1 MLTHVDA
8 LSKDVNLHNFEQN
21 TEICVIQ
28 SRSLVSVE
36 ARNTYG
42 VALALLKMAKLGY
55 DANSDRNLVIKI
67 MSLKSTRSVFKS
79 LPFLFNILIT
89 KQAEKSFSRFLPTFA
104 V

>member
-28 SRSLVSVE
+28 SLSLVSVE

-67 MSLKSTRSVFKS
+67 MSLKSNRSVFKS

>member
-21 TEICVIQ
+21 TEICVTQ
-28 SRSLVSVE
+28 SLSFFSDV

-55 DANSDRNLVIKI
+55 DENSDRNLVIKI

-79 LPFLFNILIT
+79 LPF
-89 KQAEKSFSRFLPTFA
+89 
-104 V
+104 